1 MDFLTALRIS
11 GSGLGVERTRV
22 NLATS
27 NLANAETTRTAAG
40 GPYKRLDPVITAV
53 QFPAELG
60 EAQVA
65 SNPPLQVEVSSI
77 VADNTPGKRVYSPGH
92 PDADPEGF
100 VTFPNVNPVH
110 EVVNLMSASRSYEA
124 NATAIET
131 LKTMAQ
137 RGLDIAR

>member
-11 GSGLGVERTRV
+11 GSGLSVERTRV
-22 NLATS
+22 NLASS
-27 NLANAETTRTAAG
+27 NLANSETTRTAAG
-40 GPYKRLDPVITAV
+40 GPYRRLDPVIQAV
-53 QFPAELG
+53 PFEPVLGQAAGTPAVDPTIS
-60 EAQVA
+60 Q
-65 SNPPLQVEVSSI
+65 I
-77 VADNTPGKRVYSPGH
+77 VADPSPGKKVYSPGH

-100 VTFPNVNPVH
+100 VTFPNVNPVY
-110 EVVNLMSASRSYEA
+110 EVVNLMSASRTYEA

>member
-1 MDFLTALRIS
+1 MDFLSALRIS
-11 GSGLGVERTRV
+11 GSGLSIERTRV
-22 NLATS
+22 NLASS

-40 GPYKRLDPVITAV
+40 GPYKRLDPVIQAV
-53 QFPAELG
+53 PFAPVLG
-60 EAQVA
+60 EEA
-65 SNPPLQVEVSSI
+65 SAATPAVNPVISSI
-77 VADNTPGKRVYSPGH
+77 VADQTPGKRVYSPGH

-100 VTFPNVNPVH
+100 VMFPNVNPVY

>member
-11 GSGLGVERTRV
+11 GSGLSVERTRV
-22 NLATS
+22 NLASS

-40 GPYKRLDPVITAV
+40 GPYRRLDPVIQATAFAPV
-53 QFPAELG
+53 LG
-60 EAQVA
+60 EAAAQSPAV
-65 SNPPLQVEVSSI
+65 NPVISSI
-77 VADNTPGKRVYSPGH
+77 VADQSPGKRVYSPDH

-100 VTFPNVNPVH
+100 VVFPNVNPVY